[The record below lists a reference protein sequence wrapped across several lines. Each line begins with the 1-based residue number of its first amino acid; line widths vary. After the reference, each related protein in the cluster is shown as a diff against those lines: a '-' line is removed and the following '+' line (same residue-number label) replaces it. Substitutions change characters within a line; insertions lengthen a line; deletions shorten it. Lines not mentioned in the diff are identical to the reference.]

1 MGYKQHQQRY
11 IYILCYPPKDLP
23 TFDLWVAHVLDI
35 LFLAAYII
43 TWCRIIEGKYPFRC
57 QKIHTYIY
65 IYMIIFIDI
74 YIYMIIYIIIY
85 ICVHTCTWLLHC
97 DLSRSLKIKH
107 VWKRHGTVSKC
118 KDFTWCSFLCL
129 GLLQHFTPNL
139 NNFSCLYLNV
149 LKGLCQE
156 AFGNMFF
163 FFKEEC
169 CTVWK
174 SLWRVLP
181 TGLVLHPL
189 MQMNIIVMIQHCWRN
204 QYTIQNTVMN
214 PITNL
219 YQVVLRISEECS
231 TMFLSFPKE
240 YYALVSI

>member
-1 MGYKQHQQRY
+1 M
-11 IYILCYPPKDLP
+11 
-23 TFDLWVAHVLDI
+23 
-35 LFLAAYII
+35 
-43 TWCRIIEGKYPFRC
+43 
-57 QKIHTYIY
+57 
-65 IYMIIFIDI
+65 
-74 YIYMIIYIIIY
+74 
-85 ICVHTCTWLLHC
+85 CVHTCTWLLHC

-107 VWKRHGTVSKC
+107 VWKGHGTVSKC
-118 KDFTWCSFLCL
+118 KGFTWCSFLCL
-129 GLLQHFTPNL
+129 WLMQHFTPNL
-139 NNFSCLYLNV
+139 NHFSCLYLNV
-149 LKGLCQE
+149 FEGTLSGSFWVQDSSK
-156 AFGNMFF
+156 MFF
-163 FFKEEC
+163 SKEEC

-189 MQMNIIVMIQHCWRN
+189 MQMNIIVMTQHCWTN